1 MKAHV
6 FALCLSLSLCLGLP
20 LPALAFA
27 SPFTDV
33 QETSPYYDASVGRRN
48 RRHQRH
54 HSVHLLPRCA
64 LYPGPAGR
72 VPMAGGGEP
81 KPALAEQQFMDVT
94 DPSAYYYGAVQW
106 AAEKDMWGF
115 GTFAPHAVCT
125 RLDAVFFLWRAAGS
139 PDMEG
144 EFPFADVP
152 FGDGDGHGQPLYW
165 YADQAVLWAVE
176 NGVASGTT
184 ETTFSPGHSLYPG
197 PDRHIPVSGR
207 SGRDFREVGNDELQ
221 ATKKGGGC
229 LWQPP
234 SFVQSVRVHDAP
246 GRFQLTG
253 NGTGWRPRYLI
264 RSPAASLALISFT
277 ASL

>member
-33 QETSPYYDASVGRRN
+33 QETSPYYDAILWAAETGVTNGTTASTFSPDAPCTRAQLAVFLWR
-48 RRHQRH
+48 
-54 HSVHLLPRCA
+54 A
-64 LYPGPAGR
+64 A
-72 VPMAGGGEP
+72 GEP

-94 DPSAYYYGAVQW
+94 NPSAYYYGAVQW

-184 ETTFSPGHSLYPG
+184 ETTFSPDTPCTRGQIATFLY
-197 PDRHIPVSGR
+197 RAA
-207 SGRDFREVGNDELQ
+207 Q
-221 ATKKGGGC
+221 AETSAK
-229 LWQPP
+229 
-234 SFVQSVRVHDAP
+234 
-246 GRFQLTG
+246 
-253 NGTGWRPRYLI
+253 
-264 RSPAASLALISFT
+264 
-277 ASL
+277 